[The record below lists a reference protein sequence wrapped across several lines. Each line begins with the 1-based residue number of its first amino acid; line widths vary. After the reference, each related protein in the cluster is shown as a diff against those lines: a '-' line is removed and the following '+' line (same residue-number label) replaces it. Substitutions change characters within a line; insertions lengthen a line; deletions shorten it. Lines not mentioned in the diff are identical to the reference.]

1 MSEIGP
7 ALLVVDDNEDN
18 RFTLTERLKREGY
31 GNVACASNGREA
43 LELLATRPFDLVLLD
58 ITMPEMDGYQV
69 LHEVKADTTLRNI
82 PIVMISAVD
91 EIESVARCIGLGAED
106 YLAKPFNAVLLRAR
120 LAACL
125 EKKKLRD
132 QEAVYTQQI
141 ENEKRRADELLYAM
155 LPPGAVRELKATNA
169 VRPRRYEEVAV
180 LFCDIVGF
188 TAYCDENPPEKVV
201 EHLQALNEE
210 YERIVRQHEMEKIKT
225 IGDAFMAT
233 AGLFTPVPDP
243 VFASLQC
250 GLDMVTASRRTE
262 PSWEVRVGVQFGP
275 VVAGIIGHRQYLF
288 DLWGDT
294 VNMASRIAAHANPG
308 TVATSGA
315 TWHRIRDRGRGRSL
329 GFVDI
334 KGKGRIELIECQGL
348 KEQGPS

>member
-1 MSEIGP
+1 MSEIRP

-69 LHEVKADTTLRNI
+69 LQEVKADTTLRNI

-120 LAACL
+120 VAACL

-169 VRPRRYEEVAV
+169 VRPRRYDEVAV

-201 EHLQALNEE
+201 EHLQELNGE

-233 AGLFTPVPDP
+233 AGLFNRVPDP

-250 GLDMVTASRRTE
+250 GLEMVTASRRIE
-262 PSWEVRVGVQFGP
+262 PHWEVRVGVQFGP

-315 TWHRIRDRGRGRSL
+315 TWHRIRDRGRGHSL

-348 KEQGPS
+348 KEEGSC

>member
-1 MSEIGP
+1 M
-7 ALLVVDDNEDN
+7 
-18 RFTLTERLKREGY
+18 KREGY
-31 GNVACASNGREA
+31 GRVACASNGREA

-69 LHEVKADTTLRNI
+69 LAHLKADTTLRNI
-82 PIVMISAVD
+82 PVVMISAVD
-91 EIESVARCIGLGAED
+91 EIDSVARCIALGAED
-106 YLAKPFNAVLLRAR
+106 YLAKPFNTVLLRAR
-120 LAACL
+120 VAACL
-125 EKKKLRD
+125 EKKRLHD

-155 LPPGAVRELKATNA
+155 LPPGAVRELKANNE
-169 VRPRRYEEVAV
+169 VRPRRYNEVAV

-188 TAYCDENPPEKVV
+188 TTYCDENPPEKVV
-201 EHLQALNEE
+201 EELQALVGE

-233 AGLFTPVPDP
+233 AGLFDRVPDP

-250 GLDMVTASRRTE
+250 GLDMVTASRHIE
-262 PSWEVRVGVQFGP
+262 PKWEVRVGVQFGP
-275 VVAGIIGHRQYLF
+275 VVAGIIGQRQYVF

-294 VNMASRIAAHANPG
+294 VNVASRIAAYASPG

-315 TWHRIRDRGRGRSL
+315 TWHRIRERGRGHSL
-329 GFVDI
+329 GFVEI
-334 KGKGRIELIECQGL
+334 KGKGQIELIECQGL
-348 KEQGPS
+348 R

>member
-31 GNVACASNGREA
+31 GNVVCASNGREA

-169 VRPRRYEEVAV
+169 VRPRRYDEVAV

-210 YERIVRQHEMEKIKT
+210 YEWIVRQHEMEKIKT

-250 GLDMVTASRRTE
+250 GLDMVTASRRIE
-262 PSWEVRVGVQFGP
+262 PSWAVRVGVQFGP

-348 KEQGPS
+348 KEQGPC

>member
-31 GNVACASNGREA
+31 GNVICASNGREA

-169 VRPRRYEEVAV
+169 VRPRRYDEVAV

-210 YERIVRQHEMEKIKT
+210 YEWIVRQHEMEKIKT

-250 GLDMVTASRRTE
+250 GLDMVTASRRIE

-315 TWHRIRDRGRGRSL
+315 TWHHIRDRGRGRSL

-348 KEQGPS
+348 KEQGPC

>member
-91 EIESVARCIGLGAED
+91 EIDSVARCIGLGAED

>member
-91 EIESVARCIGLGAED
+91 EIDSVARCIVLGAED

-169 VRPRRYEEVAV
+169 VRPRRYDEVAV

-348 KEQGPS
+348 KEQGPC

>member
-169 VRPRRYEEVAV
+169 VRPRRYDEVAV

-210 YERIVRQHEMEKIKT
+210 YEGIVRQHEMEKIKT

-348 KEQGPS
+348 KEQGPC

>member
-1 MSEIGP
+1 MGP

-31 GNVACASNGREA
+31 GNVVCASNGREA

-169 VRPRRYEEVAV
+169 VRPRRYDEVAV

-210 YERIVRQHEMEKIKT
+210 YEWIVRQHEMEKIKT

-250 GLDMVTASRRTE
+250 GLDMVTASRRIE

-348 KEQGPS
+348 KEQGPC

>member
-1 MSEIGP
+1 MSEIEP

-169 VRPRRYEEVAV
+169 VRPRRYDEVAV

>member
-31 GNVACASNGREA
+31 GNVVCASNGREA

-169 VRPRRYEEVAV
+169 VRPRRYDEVAV